1 VEHCVPAVS
10 SALIVI
16 GSFSHFGRTGRT
28 VMSCDVSGGKLMNS
42 ILYGNFRIELLT
54 NVGGRLQPITLRP
67 TPQPAARQPVA
78 APGGEALAFLG
89 RDEELRRL
97 RLALQEGDPIALVGP
112 CGFGKTAL
120 LRQLADATG
129 QETARPPVY
138 LRLGKERLD
147 DTLQRLFEAS
157 YTSPEPFKP
166 TPEQRTQLLARV
178 TSVVMLDDLTLSPD
192 EVGQLVASLP
202 GCSLILAATQP
213 LLGRHGTSV
222 TLSGLTDRAAEEL
235 VAGDLGRPL
244 TAAEQAA
251 VRDLAAAVQGQP
263 LHLHQA
269 AALVREDGHSL
280 AELATRAARDPLVLD
295 RLSVNALAE
304 HERRLLAVLAL
315 AGGALLPRDLIG
327 AIGDIAT
334 LSDSLGLLRR
344 RGLVEQHQDRFGL
357 PICHVGTYRD
367 LLLKHLQ
374 LAGGLGTLSDWL
386 AAQDPTS
393 DQARSAIGG
402 AVNALGYAA
411 EHAEWPAVV
420 RLVRVLEPILTLA
433 GRWEASREALEHG
446 LTAARALGDR
456 AADALFSHQLGTI
469 ELSLDNLVQARTHL
483 DHARQLR
490 EQLGDRAG
498 AAVSGHNLEIL
509 DPPDVVIAPPKQRS
523 WTDAIARRWPV
534 LAGRAAV
541 VALTFLLGILFLPRS
556 GGTPQPPPASAQ
568 GATTTLRGTTSIT
581 AAATATT
588 IGANAVAPPVVA
600 DTTPPVLRLP
610 SDLTEEATSRNGAR
624 IRFAAT
630 ATDEVDGPVPVTC
643 TPASGS
649 TFPLG
654 STPVACAAID
664 RAGFA
669 ASAGFTV
676 NVLDS
681 LPPRL
686 RLPGGLT
693 VEATFKDGAQVDF
706 AASATD
712 RIDGPVPVACAPASG
727 DVFPLGDTSVTCSAV
742 DAAGL
747 AAIGDFTVKVKDS
760 KAPDLT
766 LPGDLLVQATSPA
779 GAVVTYQ
786 ASASDAVDGP
796 IGPTCA
802 PASGAT
808 FQVGATQVQCSAT
821 DTHGNK
827 ASGGFRITVQQSRLP
842 GPDSAPPVLELPKDM
857 TVEATSADGAKV
869 PYQASATDNVDG
881 QVPITCTPV
890 SGSTF
895 QFDGTTVHCSAT
907 DKAGNTATGS
917 FTVTVKDTTGP
928 PPVVPPDMTVE
939 ATSADGAVVTYQ
951 ASATDLVDGAVP
963 VNCAPPSGWTFQL
976 GGTAITCSATD
987 KAGNTATG
995 SFTVTVQDRTAPR
1008 FDLPGDMT
1016 VEATSPAG
1024 ATVSY
1029 PASATDLVDGA
1040 VAVRCTPASGS
1051 PFRLGT
1057 TPVTCSAGDKAGNNA
1072 TGGFKVTVSDTT
1084 APVLELPKDVTV
1096 EATSR
1101 AGATVAYPA
1110 SAVDAVDGRVPV
1122 TCTPPSGKP
1131 FRLGVTPVGCSAR
1144 DTAGNSA
1151 AGGFTITVKDSTAPK
1166 LVLPEDI
1173 EEDTYSPDGTTVT
1186 YSASAIDLVD
1196 GQVRVDCHPT
1206 SGSFFKVGTT
1216 AVDCAATDRAGNT
1229 AKGSF
1234 RVTVEFLEIGVNQ
1247 QQGPTPRAG

>member
-1 VEHCVPAVS
+1 
-10 SALIVI
+10 
-16 GSFSHFGRTGRT
+16 
-28 VMSCDVSGGKLMNS
+28 MSCDALGGKLMNS

-54 NVGGRLQPITLRP
+54 GVGGKLQRISLHQTS
-67 TPQPAARQPVA
+67 QPVARQPA
-78 APGGEALAFLG
+78 TAPAGEVLRLLG
-89 RDEELRRL
+89 REEELRRL
-97 RLALQEGDPIALVGP
+97 RLAVQAGDPIELVGP
-112 CGFGKTAL
+112 CGFGKTTL
-120 LRQLADATG
+120 LRQLASTAS
-129 QETARPPVY
+129 QEMARPSVY
-138 LRLGKERLD
+138 LRVGKERLD
-147 DTLQRLFEAS
+147 DTLQRLFDAS

-166 TPEQRTQLLARV
+166 TPEQRTQLLSQV
-178 TSVVMLDDLTLSPD
+178 TSVVMLDDLTLSPY

-202 GCSLILAATQP
+202 GWGLILASTQP

-222 TLSGLTDRAAEEL
+222 TISGLTDRAAEEL

-244 TAAEQAA
+244 TAAEVAA
-251 VRDLAAAVQGQP
+251 VCDLAAAVQGQP

-269 AALVREDGHSL
+269 VALAREDGHSL

-304 HERRLLAVLAL
+304 HERRVLAVLAL

-344 RGLVEQHQDRFGL
+344 RGLIEQHQDRFGL
-357 PICHVGTYRD
+357 PICHVGAYRE

-386 AAQDPTS
+386 MAQDPTS
-393 DQARSAIGG
+393 GQARSAIGG

-446 LTAARALGDR
+446 LTAARELGDR
-456 AADALFSHQLGTI
+456 AAEALFSHQLGTL
-469 ELSLDNLVQARTHL
+469 ELSLDNLDGAQAHL

-490 EQLGDRAG
+490 EQLGDHAG
-498 AAVSGHNLEIL
+498 AAVSSHNLAVL
-509 DPPDVVIAPPKQRS
+509 VPPDAVIALPKPRS
-523 WTDAIARRWPV
+523 RRQAMAELPRAIARQWPV

-541 VALTFLLGILFLPRS
+541 VALTFLLGILLLPRGS
-556 GGTPQPPPASAQ
+556 GTPQPPPASAQ
-568 GATTTLRGTTSIT
+568 AATTTRGTTTIT
-581 AAATATT
+581 AAAATVTT
-588 IGANAVAPPVVA
+588 IAGSRVAPRLVA
-600 DTTPPVLRLP
+600 DNTPPVLRLP
-610 SDLTEEATSRNGAR
+610 SDLTEEATSRNGAQ
-624 IRFAAT
+624 IRFAAS
-630 ATDEVDGPVPVTC
+630 ATDDVDGPVPVTC

-654 STPVACAAID
+654 TTPVACAAID

-669 ASAGFTV
+669 ASSGFTV

-681 LPPRL
+681 MPPTL
-686 RLPGGLT
+686 KLPGGLT
-693 VEATFKDGAQVDF
+693 EEAISKDGAQVRF
-706 AASATD
+706 AASASD

-727 DVFPLGDTSVTCSAV
+727 DIFPLGDTSVTCSAV

-747 AAIGDFTVKVKDS
+747 AAIGDFTVKIRDS
-760 KAPDLT
+760 KAPGLT

-808 FQVGATQVQCSAT
+808 FQVGTTQVQCSVT
-821 DTHGNK
+821 DAHGNK
-827 ASGGFRITVQQSRLP
+827 TSGRFKITVQEPRSS
-842 GPDSAPPVLELPKDM
+842 PDPTPPALTLPKDM
-857 TVEATSADGAKV
+857 TVEAISADGAKV
-869 PYQASATDNVDG
+869 AYQASATDAVDG
-881 QVPITCTPV
+881 PVPVACMPA
-890 SGSTF
+890 SGKPF
-895 QFDGTTVHCSAT
+895 PLGATTVGCSAT
-907 DKAGNTATGS
+907 DKAGNTAKGS

-928 PPVVPPDMTVE
+928 APELPPDMTVE

-963 VNCAPPSGWTFQL
+963 AGCAPPSGWTFPL
-976 GGTAITCSATD
+976 GVTTVTCSATD
-987 KAGNTATG
+987 KAGNTGTG

-1008 FDLPGDMT
+1008 FDLPADLM

-1029 PASATDLVDGA
+1029 PASATDLVDGP
-1040 VAVRCTPASGS
+1040 VPVRCTPASGD

-1057 TPVTCSAGDKAGNNA
+1057 TPVTCSAGDRAGNNA
-1072 TGGFKVTVSDTT
+1072 TGGFEVTVRDAT
-1084 APVLELPKDVTV
+1084 APVLELPKDMTA

-1101 AGATVAYPA
+1101 AGATVAYSA
-1110 SAVDAVDGRVPV
+1110 SAIDAVDGPVPV
-1122 TCTPPSGKP
+1122 TCMPPSGRP
-1131 FRLGVTPVGCSAR
+1131 FRLGITPVGCSAK
-1144 DTAGNSA
+1144 DTAGN
-1151 AGGFTITVKDSTAPK
+1151 TA
-1166 LVLPEDI
+1166 
-1173 EEDTYSPDGTTVT
+1173 T
-1186 YSASAIDLVD
+1186 
-1196 GQVRVDCHPT
+1196 
-1206 SGSFFKVGTT
+1206 
-1216 AVDCAATDRAGNT
+1216 
-1229 AKGSF
+1229 GSF
-1234 RVTVEFLEIGVNQ
+1234 RVTVEFEIGVNQ
-1247 QQGPTPRAG
+1247 QQGPPPGAG